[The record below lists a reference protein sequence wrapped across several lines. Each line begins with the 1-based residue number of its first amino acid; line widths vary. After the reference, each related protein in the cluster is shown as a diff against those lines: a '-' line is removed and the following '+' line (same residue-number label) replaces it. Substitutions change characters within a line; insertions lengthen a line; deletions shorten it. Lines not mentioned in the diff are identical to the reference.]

1 MAVPTTMTTELAVKA
16 TTAGASYVFLP
27 NPQELSVSVQDV
39 DYESGRNQSGYMFR
53 DRVRG
58 GASAVRKVE
67 VKFPPLTM
75 SQVSTVLQAV
85 NGASMKVCYPDPYT
99 GAYREGTF
107 YVGDRKAPLYSK
119 VGSAYMWTDVA
130 FNFIEY

>member
-1 MAVPTTMTTELAVKA
+1 MAIPNPMTTEL
-16 TTAGASYVFLP
+16 YVNSTFLP
-27 NPQELSVSVQDV
+27 NPQEMSVSVQDV

-58 GASAVRKVE
+58 GANAPRKIE

-75 SQVSTVLQAV
+75 TQVKTVLQAV
-85 NGASMKVCYPDPYT
+85 NGASMQVCYPDPYE

-107 YVGDRKAPLYSK
+107 YVGDRKAPLYMKTSS
-119 VGSAYMWTDVA
+119 GYLWTDLA

>member
-1 MAVPTTMTTELAVKA
+1 MAIPNPMTTEL
-16 TTAGASYVFLP
+16 YVNSTFLP
-27 NPQELSVSVQDV
+27 NPQEMSVSVQDV
-39 DYESGRNQSGYMFR
+39 DYESGRNQTGYMFR

-58 GASAVRKVE
+58 GANAPRKIE

-75 SQVSTVLQAV
+75 AQVSSVLQAV
-85 NGASMKVCYPDPYT
+85 NGASMTVCYPDPYA

-119 VGSAYMWTDVA
+119 VGSAYMWTDLA